1 MSATLIIY
9 PLDDSGQEVAFEL
22 DCDQVDIAMTLTV
35 QDITDVTKRRGSFSK
50 SITLAGTNANN
61 AAFGYAYNI
70 QSFVGG
76 FTPNKRIRAALWDN
90 GIQTFSGSL
99 QLLSITKQGGKV
111 MYDVAIFSEEV
122 AFFRQINETLLAN
135 TAGVDD
141 FDHTLSVSGVS
152 GSWTAPAGSGY
163 VYGFLDGVG
172 YTDVVPSA
180 LQFFNIA
187 LLIPY
192 LQLTPSFYVKQLVDL
207 IFAQSGYRYQ
217 SEFFNSARFKKL
229 VLPYAGGSLIQYD
242 LADQNLLVQSDT
254 ALTDDAENW
263 VSLGDNYFVGIIPI
277 DTVIS
282 DPQSYWDTARF
293 TFNNTGY
300 YTQWDVR
307 YVVQVTNS
315 GASPINFGMR
325 LCDKVTGQPLNPTP
339 IAEIVSQVSPGGI
352 RTFEFQGTVRIAP
365 GQEVDLRLFYL
376 ADDPEVYPLQVERFA
391 TLSMV
396 CTENLNKTPN
406 VDMKTALPP
415 DITQADLMS
424 DLQKMF
430 NLYFYQAPEDDKLI
444 YIEPFNDFYVTGSVD
459 WTQKVDQQGEHNL
472 TMGDPQMRKT
482 ITFKYKDS
490 GDALGKLYANTF
502 SDGYGSREYKSE
514 NYYAKG
520 EEVIETKC
528 ATVIPASYYT
538 GLIIGRTF
546 DIDSNNVP
554 KQRATGYRIAQFNYI
569 AIPSEAPWFL
579 LIDLIPTAAGFTNIP
594 FIGHIDNPYA
604 PTFDLAFG
612 MPKQLY
618 YRAYDNNNL
627 EVPYKDANLFKTYW
641 LNYILE
647 TTSKEAL
654 QIELD
659 VMLDPV
665 DIYNL
670 DFRKPIYIDGVLFRL
685 LEIRDYVIGG
695 QSKCR
700 ALLRRILNLAAPAV
714 SSVPVLTYFDSSDLI
729 LGEQKPQAVQPNDIQ

>member
-1 MSATLIIY
+1 M
-9 PLDDSGQEVAFEL
+9 G
-22 DCDQVDIAMTLTV
+22 
-35 QDITDVTKRRGSFSK
+35 TDK
-50 SITLAGTNANN
+50 NN

-99 QLLSITKQGGKV
+99 QLLSITKQGKKV

-122 AFFRQINETLLAN
+122 AFFRQINETLLSD
-135 TAGVDD
+135 TAGVSG
-141 FDHTLSVSGVS
+141 FNHTLSVSGVS
-152 GSWTAPAGSGY
+152 GTWEAAAGSGY
-163 VYGFLDGVG
+163 VYGFIDGFG

-180 LQFFNIA
+180 LQFFNIS

-207 IFAQSGYRYQ
+207 IFAQAGYRYQ

-242 LADQNLLVQSDT
+242 LTDQNVSVRSDGP
-254 ALTDDAENW
+254 LTDAAENW
-263 VSLGDNYFVGIIPI
+263 TSIGSSYYVGIIPL
-277 DTVIS
+277 DTIES
-282 DPQSYWDTARF
+282 DPQSYWNSTRF
-293 TFNNTGY
+293 TFNNTAF
-300 YTQWDVR
+300 YTQWDIR
-307 YVVQVTNS
+307 YVVRVTNS
-315 GASPINFGMR
+315 TLNDIRFGMR
-325 LCDKVTGQPLNPTP
+325 ICDKVTGQPLNPTP
-339 IAEIVSQVSPGGI
+339 VADIVSQISKQEST
-352 RTFEFQGTVRIAP
+352 RTFEFQGTIRVAP
-365 GQEVDLRLFYL
+365 NQEIDLRLFYL
-376 ADDPEVYPLQVERFA
+376 QADSEVAYPLAVEEFA

-415 DITQADLMS
+415 DITQADLLS

-444 YIEPFNDFYVTGSVD
+444 YIEPFNDFYTSGVVD
-459 WTQKVDQQGEHNL
+459 WTQKVDQQGEHVL

-490 GDALGKLYANTF
+490 GDALGKLYADTF
-502 SDGYGSREYKSE
+502 SDGYGSRQFKSE

-528 ATVIPASYYT
+528 ATVIPASYRT

-546 DIDSNNVP
+546 DVDSNNVP

-569 AIPSEAPWFL
+569 TIPSEAPWLL
-579 LIDLIPTAAGFTNIP
+579 LIDLTPTFAAFTQIP

-729 LGEQKPQAVQPNDIQ
+729 LGEQKPQAVQPNDIR